1 MALTMPTTRLVALS
15 KTGAPEK
22 LGVISELFSCNT
34 LMPCIRVSPRMCPS
48 PLIPSS
54 GLAERKPNV
63 WKGWPLAPWDE
74 PREKGSTPW
83 GSGTLSWRK
92 ATSSASAGR
101 NHSGTTAATVL
112 PPPARKTST
121 TSAPAWPSLGWA
133 AAARTWA
140 QVTARFSAT
149 TKPVPAVSLSGR
161 RILTMPDI
169 RSAFIYPQ
177 SPFRS
182 KTAKQ
187 E

>member
-1 MALTMPTTRLVALS
+1 LTMPTTRLVALS

-22 LGVISELFSCNT
+22 PGVIWGLLSCRT
-34 LMPCIRVSPRMCPS
+34 LLPCIRVSPRMSPF

-54 GLAERKPNV
+54 GLTEGKPNV
-63 WKGWPLAPWDE
+63 WKEWPLAPWDE
-74 PREKGSTPW
+74 PRERGRTPW
-83 GSGTLSWRK
+83 GSGSFSLRN

-101 NHSGTTAATVL
+101 NHSGTTEARAL

-182 KTAKQ
+182 QAGEQ